1 MKRIVLA
8 VIVSL
13 FIGQINTNAQC
24 PEAVDLGLS
33 VKWASFN
40 VGAWAPEEVGD
51 YYAWGEIKTK
61 EVFAGTTYRWYNSS
75 HELLKYKTSTYS
87 RNGDNRTVL
96 ELKDDIAHVMY
107 GGQWRMPTM
116 EEWEELMDNCNWL
129 WTEVNGIC
137 GYVVTGINDNSIF
150 LPASGHMDRDSKY
163 EVRCGYYWS
172 SSVNQNSNGEAHY
185 LFFQNGYVGSYLR
198 ARSYG
203 MVVRP
208 VWEQL
213 D

>member
-1 MKRIVLA
+1 MKSIIPFVA
-8 VIVSL
+8 VIGL
-13 FIGQINTNAQC
+13 FIGQISAHAQC

-75 HELLKYKTSTYS
+75 HKLLKYNT
-87 RNGDNRTVL
+87 RDNRTVL

-129 WTEVNGIC
+129 WTEVNGVC

-150 LPASGHMDRDSKY
+150 LPASGHMEGDSKY
-163 EVRCGYYWS
+163 EVGCGYYWS
-172 SSVNQNSNGEAHY
+172 SSVNQNNDGEAQH

-203 MVVRP
+203 MPVRP
-208 VWEQL
+208 VWE
-213 D
+213 